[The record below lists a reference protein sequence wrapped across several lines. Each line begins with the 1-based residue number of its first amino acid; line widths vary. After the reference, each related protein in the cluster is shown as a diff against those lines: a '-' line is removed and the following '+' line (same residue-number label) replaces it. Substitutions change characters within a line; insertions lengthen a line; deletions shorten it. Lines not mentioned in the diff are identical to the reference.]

1 VNDSKSI
8 GDKTP
13 EAAGGPVEL
22 KEMSFLDHLD
32 ELRSVVIQSLLVFFV
47 LSVVCWFFSARL
59 LEILLN
65 DLPLESLYFHSPI
78 EAFMARLKVSFV
90 LGLMIAFPFIL
101 FKGWSFISPG
111 LFHGERK
118 KIYPFVIVSSVLF
131 YVGVFFCYLILI
143 PFVLRFLLG
152 FATEHLN
159 PLLSVG
165 SYFAFVARL
174 CFTFGIVFQ
183 IPVVV
188 LILSSIGIVTPQFLL
203 RQWRYAIVGVF
214 VGAAVLTPPDVIS
227 QLMMALPVLFLYIGS
242 VLIAYITVRKREERE
257 ED

>member
-1 VNDSKSI
+1 MDDNGSNEKISGETVRTQS
-8 GDKTP
+8 
-13 EAAGGPVEL
+13 EL
-22 KEMSFLDHLD
+22 KEMSFIDHLD
-32 ELRSVVIQSLLVFFV
+32 ELRSVIIQSLIALFATAVI
-47 LSVVCWFFSARL
+47 CWFFSGAL
-59 LEILLN
+59 LEMLLN

-101 FKGWSFISPG
+101 FKVWSFISPG
-111 LFHGERK
+111 LFQNERSK
-118 KIYPFVIVSSVLF
+118 VYPFIVVSSTLF
-131 YVGVFFCYLILI
+131 YIGVFFCYFVLI

-165 SYFAFVARL
+165 AYFAFVARL
-174 CFTFGIVFQ
+174 CFTFGLVFQ

-188 LILSSIGIVTPQFLL
+188 LILSSLGLVTPGFLL
-203 RQWRYAIVGVF
+203 RQWRYAVVIIF
-214 VGAAVLTPPDVIS
+214 VAAAILTPPDIIS
-227 QLMMALPVLFLYIGS
+227 QLMMAIPVLFLYIGS
-242 VLIAYITVRKREERE
+242 VLIAYITVRKKEKRE